1 MSRRLCTLFQAVI
14 FVLVL
19 CTGQAVSARTSDLTW
34 EYWQENTPT
43 FQSKALKTVPA
54 FPKSEGTWKKF
65 NPQRGASVPEGT
77 QYLWVRVYIPPDA
90 GADESLFFLTTDQS
104 VQVFLDGVSIYR

>member
-1 MSRRLCTLFQAVI
+1 MICRRFCGFIQAMI
-14 FVLVL
+14 FALLL
-19 CTGQAVSARTSDLTW
+19 CTGHTVVAADTELSW

-104 VQVFLDGVSIYR
+104 VQVFLDGVSI